1 MTLLLT
7 LVLTFGADPVEPNR
21 WPGFLGAGASE
32 IESDSLPLKWSHE
45 SNISWQVDV
54 PGYGQSSPVVWGDK
68 VFVTSVDGKSKEKL
82 IVSCF
87 QLSDGERL
95 WSHDAKSTFPEKNSV
110 YISRAAPTP
119 VVDAK
124 GVYAYFESGDALAI
138 SHAGIGLWSRS
149 LSNDYAKPSNTFGL
163 SASPTQTSNN
173 IVILIDDAK
182 SSYLVALDKA
192 NGAAAWKTDRTSRT
206 SWSSPAVVKIDGR
219 EHIVCSSDG
228 SVDGYDSQSGKQ
240 LWTFSEVGGN
250 TATTPIAVADGFLIA
265 GSPGRSGDNAAMAKK
280 SNGLM
285 VVKQK
290 GDKWVAEFRWICSEA
305 TPSWASPMSHRG
317 FAYWVNRSGVVFC
330 INVETGE
337 LVYTKRIKQSA
348 WATPVGV
355 GNRVYIFGKQGL
367 TTVIKAGSE
376 FEIIAENEL
385 WTAEAPPKNNLPQ
398 TEETSDVR
406 NRSAAMFSRPTL
418 YGIAAVD
425 GKLLLRTGSQLYCVQ
440 KTDVR

>member
-1 MTLLLT
+1 
-7 LVLTFGADPVEPNR
+7 
-21 WPGFLGAGASE
+21 
-32 IESDSLPLKWSHE
+32 
-45 SNISWQVDV
+45 
-54 PGYGQSSPVVWGDK
+54 
-68 VFVTSVDGKSKEKL
+68 
-82 IVSCF
+82 
-87 QLSDGERL
+87 
-95 WSHDAKSTFPEKNSV
+95 
-110 YISRAAPTP
+110 
-119 VVDAK
+119 
-124 GVYAYFESGDALAI
+124 
-138 SHAGIGLWSRS
+138 
-149 LSNDYAKPSNTFGL
+149 
-163 SASPTQTSNN
+163 
-173 IVILIDDAK
+173 
-182 SSYLVALDKA
+182 
-192 NGAAAWKTDRTSRT
+192 
-206 SWSSPAVVKIDGR
+206 
-219 EHIVCSSDG
+219 
-228 SVDGYDSQSGKQ
+228 
-240 LWTFSEVGGN
+240 
-250 TATTPIAVADGFLIA
+250 
-265 GSPGRSGDNAAMAKK
+265 
-280 SNGLM
+280 